1 MALVR
6 LAAGA
11 ALTDTRIVAIMGAQV
26 VIVSGAARLLIFNKL
41 LSYWRRCTLSPNQ
54 PN

>member
-1 MALVR
+1 MAR
-6 LAAGA
+6 LAASA

-26 VIVSGAARLLIFNKL
+26 VVVSGAPRLLIFNKL
-41 LSYWRRCTLSPNQ
+41 LSCWRRCSLSPNQ